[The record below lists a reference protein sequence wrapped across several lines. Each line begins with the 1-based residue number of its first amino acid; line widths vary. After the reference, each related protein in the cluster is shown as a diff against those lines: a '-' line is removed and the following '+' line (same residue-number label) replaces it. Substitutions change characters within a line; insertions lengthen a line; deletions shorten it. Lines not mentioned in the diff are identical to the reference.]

1 MRHNKS
7 VIGFKMTEVSHSGI
21 NIDEHVTGVIQE
33 YFLFD
38 KVFSITLDNA
48 STMLTLAPMFA
59 SYLGDDPDTLDPNA
73 KTSMLCLLYN

>member
-1 MRHNKS
+1 M
-7 VIGFKMTEVSHSGI
+7 IGFKTTEVYHSGI
-21 NIDEHVTGVIQE
+21 NIDEHVTGVIQD

-38 KVFSITLDNA
+38 KVFSVTLDSA

-59 SYLGDDPDTLDPNA
+59 DYLGDDLDTLDPNA